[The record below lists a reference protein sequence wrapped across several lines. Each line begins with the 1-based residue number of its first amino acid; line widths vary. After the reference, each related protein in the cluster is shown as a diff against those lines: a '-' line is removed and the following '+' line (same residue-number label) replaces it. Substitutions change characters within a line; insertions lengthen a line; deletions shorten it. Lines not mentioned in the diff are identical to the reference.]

1 MYKLCIQSD
10 TDGDFRI
17 DIDLSTKSDFTLFK
31 EEHKYEWT
39 FLIYEENIIY
49 AKLEIISILSKIKIS
64 SVRQYLIDNFNDKM
78 INYIKEIRETKLKSS
93 MEFFGGNQ
101 EFSIHIYRIEEE
113 YL

>member
-1 MYKLCIQSD
+1 MYKLYIQSD

-39 FLIYEENIIY
+39 FRIYEEDINK
-49 AKLEIISILSKIKIS
+49 AKMEIISILSKIKLES
-64 SVRQYLIDNFNDKM
+64 SRQSLINDFNDKM
-78 INYIKEIRETKLKSS
+78 INYIKEIREKKLKSS

-101 EFSIHIYRIEEE
+101 DFSISIYRFE
-113 YL
+113 LLD